1 MFKNLPRLG
10 LWLALLP
17 LAACQDKL
25 DELEDATRFTVAL
38 RVKGENL
45 SGLGAE
51 MHYVSTR
58 STLTN
63 PQAGPSGHYTYA
75 AAADTTYQL
84 GEFGVY
90 DDVLATIA
98 LRTATCDAATHPR
111 PGSYLKLDMLV
122 NGVVYDTETLSS
134 TSGAQVTCSPY
145 WGIGVGPSA
154 DGDSDWDD

>member
-1 MFKNLPRLG
+1 MLKNITRLG
-10 LWLALLP
+10 LWLLLLP

-25 DELEDATRFTVAL
+25 EELEDATRFEVTL

-45 SGLGAE
+45 TGLGAE
-51 MHYVSTR
+51 MDYVSTR
-58 STLTN
+58 NTLTK
-63 PQAGPSGHYTYA
+63 PEVGPSGRYTYA
-75 AAADTTYQL
+75 VAVDTTYQL

-98 LRTATCDAATHPR
+98 LRKATCDAATHPR

-134 TSGAQVTCSPY
+134 TSGTQVTCSPY

>member
-1 MFKNLPRLG
+1 MFKNIPRLG

-25 DELEDATRFTVAL
+25 EELKDATRFSVAL

-45 SGLGAE
+45 TGLGAE
-51 MHYVSTR
+51 MDYVSTR
-58 STLTN
+58 NTLTK
-63 PQAGPSGHYTYA
+63 PEAGPSGHHTYA
-75 AAADTTYQL
+75 ISADTTYQL

-90 DDVLATIA
+90 DDVLATIV
-98 LRTATCDAATHPR
+98 LRKATCDATTHPR

-134 TSGAQVTCSPY
+134 TSGAQVTCTPY
-145 WGIGVGPSA
+145 WTISVGPTS